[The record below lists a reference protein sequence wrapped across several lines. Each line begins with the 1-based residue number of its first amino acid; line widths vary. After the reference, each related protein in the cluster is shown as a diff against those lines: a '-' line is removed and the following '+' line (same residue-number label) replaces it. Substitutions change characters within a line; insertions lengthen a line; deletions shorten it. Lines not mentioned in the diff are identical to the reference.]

1 MKKMSFSVVAVV
13 VIMVIIIAGEA
24 YAYLPS
30 DRGFSSSATISGDS
44 VDYSVNANGA
54 FVHQAI
60 LMDDGGMSGVESVRM
75 YYDPSYASNVNE
87 QRITAVGS

>member
-60 LMDDGGMSGVESVRM
+60 LMDGPQTWSSNRASRVARPCQTGRMEERLSG
-75 YYDPSYASNVNE
+75 
-87 QRITAVGS
+87 